1 MSEPKDPAIKLF
13 GKTIPLPEKS
23 PKAAAAAA
31 AATAT
36 ATTAANFCATC
47 GDDNNNSNNID
58 QDQDQDQDRC
68 CSTNSSPEENKGE
81 EREAEKDT
89 VGDKPT
95 DFEPEVD
102 RKEDGFKQDDGAPP
116 VTSGESTNL
125 EAISGASDSPK
136 TPSVEK
142 ESTALKT
149 SKTEEDQSE
158 TSNPQEKTMKKPDK
172 ILPCPRCNSM
182 DTKFCY
188 YNNYNVNQ
196 PRHFCKNCQRYWT
209 AGGTMRNVPVGAGRR
224 KNKNSASHYRHTVSE
239 PLQNARSDIPN
250 GVHHPALKANGTVLT
265 FGSDRPLCE
274 SMASVMNLADK
285 TMCNTTRNRFHRPEE
300 LKIPVSFG
308 GGENGVEHS
317 NGSSV
322 ATSKDEAGKAGSQ
335 DQMMRNCQGF
345 PLQMPC
351 FPGAPWSYPW
361 NSAQWSSPVPPP
373 AFCPP
378 GFPMPFYPAAA
389 YWGCAVPGTWNVPW
403 LPQPSSPKQTAPSSG
418 PNSPTLGKHS
428 RDENMGKPSISGE
441 GEPVKENNAERCL
454 WIPKTLRI
462 DDPGEAARSSIWATL
477 GIKNDK
483 SDSIGGGGLFKAF
496 QSKGHERN
504 QVPETSPLLQA
515 NPAALSR
522 SINFRESS

>member
-1 MSEPKDPAIKLF
+1 MSEPKDQAIKLF

-23 PKAAAAAA
+23 PKA
-31 AATAT
+31 TAT
-36 ATTAANFCATC
+36 TTAANFCATAC
-47 GDDNNNSNNID
+47 GDDNKNNNNNIY
-58 QDQDQDQDRC
+58 QDQYRC
-68 CSTNSSPEENKGE
+68 CSTNSSPAGNKGE
-81 EREAEKDT
+81 EIEAEKDT
-89 VGDKPT
+89 VGDETT
-95 DFEPEVD
+95 DIEQEVPD
-102 RKEDGFKQDDGAPP
+102 RKEDGSKQDDGAPP

-125 EAISGASDSPK
+125 EAISGASDNPK

-142 ESTALKT
+142 ESTALKS

-158 TSNPQEKTMKKPDK
+158 TSNPQDKTLKKPDK

-188 YNNYNVNQ
+188 YNNSNVNQ

-224 KNKNSASHYRHTVSE
+224 KNKNSASHYRHITVSE
-239 PLQNARSDIPN
+239 ALQNAHTDVPN
-250 GVHHPALKANGTVLT
+250 GVQHLALKANGTVLP
-265 FGSDRPLCE
+265 FGSDVPLCE
-274 SMASVMNLADK
+274 SMASVLNLVDK
-285 TMCNTTRNRFHRPEE
+285 TMCNTAQNGFHKSEE
-300 LKIPVSFG
+300 LKIPVSYR
-308 GGENGVEHS
+308 GGENGVELS

-322 ATSKDEAGKAGSQ
+322 PTSKDEAGKDGSQ

-345 PLQMPC
+345 SPQIPC
-351 FPGAPWSYPW
+351 FLGAPWPYLW

-378 GFPMPFYPAAA
+378 GFPMPFYLAAA
-389 YWGCAVPGTWNVPW
+389 YWGCTVPGTWNVPW
-403 LPQPSSPKQTAPSSG
+403 LPQLSSPKQTAPSSG
-418 PNSPTLGKHS
+418 PNSPTLGKHL
-428 RDENMGKPSISGE
+428 RDENMGKPSNSGE
-441 GEPVKENNAERCL
+441 EEPVKENNAERGV

-483 SDSIGGGGLFKAF
+483 SDSIGGGPFKAF
-496 QSKGHERN
+496 QSKGDERN
-504 QVPETSPLLQA
+504 QVPETSPVLQA

-522 SINFRESS
+522 SINFHESS

>member
-1 MSEPKDPAIKLF
+1 MSEAKDPAIKLF

-23 PKAAAAAA
+23 PKAAAA
-31 AATAT
+31 TI
-36 ATTAANFCATC
+36 TTNFSATC
-47 GDDNNNSNNID
+47 GDDDNNNNSNNNSID
-58 QDQDQDQDRC
+58 EDQDRC

-81 EREAEKDT
+81 EREAEKDS
-89 VGDKPT
+89 VGDT
-95 DFEPEVD
+95 ITEIEQEVGD
-102 RKEDGFKQDDGAPP
+102 RKEDGSKQDDGSPP
-116 VTSGESTNL
+116 VPSGESTNL
-125 EAISGASDSPK
+125 EAISGASDNPK
-136 TPSVEK
+136 TPSIEK
-142 ESTALKT
+142 ESIASKT
-149 SKTEEDQSE
+149 STVDEDQSE
-158 TSNPQEKTMKKPDK
+158 TSNPQEKTLKKPDK

-224 KNKNSASHYRHTVSE
+224 KNKNSASHYRHISVSE
-239 PLQNARSDIPN
+239 ALQNARTDIPN
-250 GVHHPALKANGTVLT
+250 GVHPALKAN
-265 FGSDRPLCE
+265 
-274 SMASVMNLADK
+274 DK
-285 TMCNTTRNRFHRPEE
+285 AMHNTTRNGFHKPEE
-300 LKIPVSFG
+300 LKICVPYK

-322 ATSKDEAGKAGSQ
+322 PTSKDGSGKAGSQ
-335 DQMMRNCQGF
+335 DQTMRNCQGF
-345 PLQMPC
+345 PPQMPC
-351 FPGAPWSYPW
+351 FPGVPWPYPW

-378 GFPMPFYPAAA
+378 GFPMPFYPAPA
-389 YWGCAVPGTWNVPW
+389 YWGCTIPGTWNVPW
-403 LPQPSSPKQTAPSSG
+403 IPQPSSPKPTGPSSG

-428 RDENMGKPSISGE
+428 RDENMGKPSNFGE
-441 GEPVKENNAERCL
+441 EEPVKENNAERCL

-483 SDSIGGGGLFKAF
+483 SDSIGGGGLFKSF
-496 QSKGHERN
+496 QSKGEERN
-504 QVPETSPLLQA
+504 QVPETSPVLQA

-522 SINFRESS
+522 SINFHESSR

>member
-23 PKAAAAAA
+23 PKSAA
-31 AATAT
+31 
-36 ATTAANFCATC
+36 ATTAAKFCATC
-47 GDDNNNSNNID
+47 GDDNNDSSNIID
-58 QDQDQDQDRC
+58 QDQDLC
-68 CSTNSSPEENKGE
+68 CSTNSSSEENKGE

-89 VGDKPT
+89 VGDKTT
-95 DFEPEVD
+95 DTEQEVVD
-102 RKEDGFKQDDGAPP
+102 RKEDGSKQDDGAPP
-116 VTSGESTNL
+116 VASGESTNT
-125 EAISGASDSPK
+125 EAISGASDNPK

-142 ESTALKT
+142 ESTALKA

-158 TSNPQEKTMKKPDK
+158 TSNAQEKTLKKPDK

-224 KNKNSASHYRHTVSE
+224 KNKNSASHYRHITVSE
-239 PLQNARSDIPN
+239 ALQNARSDIPN

-265 FGSDRPLCE
+265 FGSDTPLCE
-274 SMASVMNLADK
+274 SMASVLNLADK
-285 TMCNTTRNRFHRPEE
+285 TMRNATRNGFNKPEE
-300 LKIPVSFG
+300 LKIPVSYR
-308 GGENGVEHS
+308 GVETCVERS

-322 ATSKDEAGKAGSQ
+322 PTSKDEAGKAGLQ
-335 DQMMRNCQGF
+335 DQMMPNCQGF
-345 PLQMPC
+345 PPQMPC
-351 FPGAPWSYPW
+351 FPGAPWPYPW
-361 NSAQWSSPVPPP
+361 NSAQWSSPVRPP

-378 GFPMPFYPAAA
+378 GFPMPFYPAGA
-389 YWGCAVPGTWNVPW
+389 YWACAVPGAWNVPW

-428 RDENMGKPSISGE
+428 RDENMGKPSNSGE
-441 GEPVKENNAERCL
+441 EEPVKEKNAERCL

-462 DDPGEAARSSIWATL
+462 DDPGEAAKSSIWATL

-483 SDSIGGGGLFKAF
+483 SDSVGAGLFKAF
-496 QSKGHERN
+496 RSKGDERN
-504 QVPETSPLLQA
+504 QVPETSPVLQA

-522 SINFRESS
+522 SMNFHESS

>member
-23 PKAAAAAA
+23 PKAAA
-31 AATAT
+31 
-36 ATTAANFCATC
+36 TTNFCAIC
-47 GDDNNNSNNID
+47 GDDNNSNNNLD
-58 QDQDQDQDRC
+58 QDKDQDRC

-81 EREAEKDT
+81 EGEAEKDT
-89 VGDKPT
+89 VGDKT
-95 DFEPEVD
+95 IEIEQEIGD
-102 RKEDGFKQDDGAPP
+102 RKDDGSKQDDGAPP

-125 EAISGASDSPK
+125 EVISGASDNPK

-149 SKTEEDQSE
+149 SKTDEDQSE
-158 TSNPQEKTMKKPDK
+158 TSNPQEKTLKKPDK

-224 KNKNSASHYRHTVSE
+224 KNKNSASHYRHLTVSE
-239 PLQNARSDIPN
+239 ALQNACNDIPN
-250 GVHHPALKANGTVLT
+250 GVHNPALKANVTVLT
-265 FGSDRPLCE
+265 FGSDTPLCE
-274 SMASVMNLADK
+274 SMVSVLNIAEK
-285 TMCNTTRNRFHRPEE
+285 TMCNTTRNGFRKPEE
-300 LKIPVSFG
+300 LKIPVSYR
-308 GGENGVEHS
+308 GGENGVELS

-322 ATSKDEAGKAGSQ
+322 STSKNESGKSGSQ
-335 DQMMRNCQGF
+335 DQMMQNCPGF
-345 PLQMPC
+345 PPQMPC
-351 FPGAPWSYPW
+351 FPGAPWPYPW

-373 AFCPP
+373 AFFPP

-389 YWGCAVPGTWNVPW
+389 YWGCTVPGTWTFPW
-403 LPQPSSPKQTAPSSG
+403 LPQSSSPKPTAPSSG

-428 RDENMGKPSISGE
+428 RDENMGKPSNAGE
-441 GEPVKENNAERCL
+441 EEPVKENNAERCL

-483 SDSIGGGGLFKAF
+483 SDSIGGGGLFKSF
-496 QSKGHERN
+496 QSKGDERN
-504 QVPETSPLLQA
+504 QFPQTSPVLQA

-522 SINFRESS
+522 SINFHEGS